1 MLGTEE
7 IDKLIEKYQYNDD
20 LQGLIREYR
29 ALRLMRPD
37 SDTPRGYAI
46 SVHNS
51 STARIDKAIIGLLYA
66 FFYILRASDH
76 IFF

>member
-7 IDKLIEKYQYNDD
+7 IEKLIEKYKDNDD

-29 ALRLMRPD
+29 ALRFMRPD

-51 STARIDKAIIGLLYA
+51 SKARIDKAIIGLLYA
-66 FFYILRASDH
+66 FS
-76 IFF
+76 IF

>member
-7 IDKLIEKYQYNDD
+7 IDKLIEKYQDNDD

-66 FFYILRASDH
+66 FFYILRVSDQ

>member
-7 IDKLIEKYQYNDD
+7 IDILIEKYQDNDD
-20 LQGLIREYR
+20 LQRLIREYR
-29 ALRLMRPD
+29 VLRFMRPD

-51 STARIDKAIIGLLYA
+51 SKARIDKASG
-66 FFYILRASDH
+66 RQGGSDQKH
-76 IFF
+76 SVS